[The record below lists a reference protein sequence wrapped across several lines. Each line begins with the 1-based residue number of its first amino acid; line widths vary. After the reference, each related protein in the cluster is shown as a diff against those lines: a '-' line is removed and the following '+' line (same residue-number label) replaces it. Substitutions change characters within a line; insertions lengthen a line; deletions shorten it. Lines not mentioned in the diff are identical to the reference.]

1 MFRKRP
7 CPVEPRPAAY
17 VSPGLARGAGRSRV
31 QRRDQGSVKGK
42 PVPSS
47 LPAVRVHVP
56 TPDDLLALADQL
68 PQLAWIADADGSIY
82 WYNQGWYDYTGTSPE
97 EMLGWGWQA
106 VHDPAVLPH
115 VIERWRAAI
124 RSGQPFEMVFPL
136 RGADGRY
143 RPFLTRVRPSKN
155 PEGRV
160 VRWIG
165 TNTDISDQ
173 HEVAE
178 SLTQEKAHLETL
190 NRTVAQVSAELN
202 LERLVQTVT
211 EAGVSLTG
219 AEFGAFFYNVVD
231 VGGESLTLYTIA
243 GVPREHFSKF
253 PNPRATHVFSPT
265 FRGEGTVRSDDILAD
280 ERYGRNA
287 PYHGMPAGHLPV
299 RSYLA
304 VPVKSRSGEVL
315 GGLFFGHP
323 EPGQFTQRHEELVVG
338 IAGQAA
344 IGIDNARLF
353 DAAQRE
359 IAERRAAEEHREL
372 LINELNHRVKN
383 TLATVQSIAAQ
394 TLRTGAIEAEVRERL
409 DARLMA
415 LSDAHNL
422 LTEHNWEGATLDE
435 VVRIALRPHR
445 TEGDYRDRFSAEGPI
460 VNLLPKT
467 ALAIAMAFHELATNA
482 LKYGALSNEGGR
494 VRIRWDVISDAG
506 QPRLRVVW
514 TESGGPSVTPPSRTG
529 FGTRLI
535 ERGLAA
541 ELGGSVSLSY
551 PPTGVVCTVDTPM
564 PSTGG
569 R

>member
-1 MFRKRP
+1 M
-7 CPVEPRPAAY
+7 PVCVEAGGLFKGTPLPSNAPAI
-17 VSPGLARGAGRSRV
+17 
-31 QRRDQGSVKGK
+31 
-42 PVPSS
+42 
-47 LPAVRVHVP
+47 RVHIP
-56 TPDDLLALADQL
+56 TPDDLLALAEQL

-97 EMLGWGWQA
+97 EMLGWGWQS
-106 VHDPAVLPH
+106 VHDPAVLPD

-143 RPFLTRVRPSKN
+143 RPFLTRVRPSKS

-178 SLTQEKAHLETL
+178 TLTQEKAHLETL
-190 NRTVAQVSAELN
+190 NRTVALVSAELD
-202 LERLVQTVT
+202 LEKLVQTVT

-219 AEFGAFFYNVVD
+219 AEFGAFFYNVID
-231 VGGESLTLYTIA
+231 AGGESLTLYTIA

-299 RSYLA
+299 RSCRA

-323 EPGQFTQRHEELVVG
+323 EPGQFTERHEELVVG

-394 TLRTGAIEAEVRERL
+394 TLRTGQIEAEVRERL

-460 VNLLPKT
+460 INLLPKT

-494 VRIRWDVISDAG
+494 VRIRWDVISDAA

-551 PPTGVVCTVDTPM
+551 PRTGVVCTVDTPV